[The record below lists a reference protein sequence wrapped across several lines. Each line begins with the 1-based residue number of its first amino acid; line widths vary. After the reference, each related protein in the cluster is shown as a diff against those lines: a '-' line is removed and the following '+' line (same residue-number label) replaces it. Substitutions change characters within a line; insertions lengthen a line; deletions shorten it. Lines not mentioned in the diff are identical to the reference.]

1 MNIDLKGVHMDINQ
15 RIRDYLNKKLK
26 RLSYAE
32 DLIVDLLFTLTQ
44 ETRGYSAEVTI
55 NFQFG
60 TSAHIKVETFN
71 IIKGIDLLFDKMDV
85 KINKEKDK
93 VQEH

>member
-1 MNIDLKGVHMDINQ
+1 MNIDLKGVHMDITEQ
-15 RIRDYLNKKLK
+15 IRDYLNKKLK

-44 ETRGYSAEVTI
+44 ETKGYSAEVTI
-55 NFQFG
+55 NFRFG
-60 TSAHIKVETFN
+60 QSAHIKVESFN
-71 IIKGIDLLFDKMDV
+71 IIKGIDLLFDKLDV

-93 VQEH
+93 IQEH